1 MPDAH
6 EAREPELRQLRA
18 LVAVLDTGSFTAA
31 AQRLRIAQ
39 PALSRQVAGLERLVG
54 HRLVDRAHHPLRP
67 TTAGAAMLPHAR
79 RVLATAADTL
89 DALDAGRATLRV
101 GFAWNAAGTLTSA
114 IVADFEVVHPD
125 VTVVLRRVDS
135 AHAGADD
142 GRTHLALVR
151 TPPSSPWLAG
161 TELFSESRVA
171 ALPADHPLA
180 DRTELELA
188 DLADDPLVVNVVSGV
203 TSPQLWPDH
212 GRDRH
217 TVRTRNSEEWVYA
230 IALGRGIGVT
240 VTSTAELFGH
250 PGVRFVPVVDAPAV
264 PVLAVWPRRGAHP
277 LVPDLIEAGRRVA
290 ARPERAEPEPGGGAV

>member
-1 MPDAH
+1 MPA
-6 EAREPELRQLRA
+6 
-18 LVAVLDTGSFTAA
+18 
-31 AQRLRIAQ
+31 
-39 PALSRQVAGLERLVG
+39 
-54 HRLVDRAHHPLRP
+54 P
-67 TTAGAAMLPHAR
+67 TTAGPTWLWCGPRRRRRGWPAPSCSPSPASPHC
-79 RVLATAADTL
+79 
-89 DALDAGRATLRV
+89 
-101 GFAWNAAGTLTSA
+101 
-114 IVADFEVVHPD
+114 
-125 VTVVLRRVDS
+125 
-135 AHAGADD
+135 
-142 GRTHLALVR
+142 
-151 TPPSSPWLAG
+151 PPTIRWP
-161 TELFSESRVA
+161 T
-171 ALPADHPLA
+171 
-180 DRTELELA
+180 RTELELA